1 MKIARPE
8 ASLDHVLSALEREL
22 IDATDEEVLAAAA
35 ELGMN
40 PSMKGSAA
48 FVGIKSPRV
57 VRSAPMDDFLS
68 DTDRRALRAR
78 RRAKR
83 ETPPST

>member
-1 MKIARPE
+1 MKIAHPE
-8 ASLDHVLSALEREL
+8 ASLDHVLLALEREL

-48 FVGIKSPRV
+48 FIGVKSPLVMRK
-57 VRSAPMDDFLS
+57 APMDDFLS
-68 DTDRRALRAR
+68 DTDMTALLLAW

-83 ETPPST
+83 ETPST

>member
-1 MKIARPE
+1 MKARRPE
-8 ASLDHVLSALEREL
+8 ASLEHVLATLEREL

-48 FVGIKSPRV
+48 FVGVKSP
-57 VRSAPMDDFLS
+57 LI
-68 DTDRRALRAR
+68 RALLPEGSGTGESKPQPRLSR
-78 RRAKR
+78 RERSG
-83 ETPPST
+83 PGGS